1 MSVRMKEVASR
12 AGVSVKT
19 VSNVVNGYVHVAPD
33 TRERVQQAIDEMGYS
48 PNLSARSLRSGRTG
62 IIAVAL
68 PRLDEPYFAELA
80 AAVIGVAAVRGCT
93 VLVDQTDGLLERE
106 QRALVGIR
114 PNLIDGL
121 IISPLALGAAQLRAP
136 AVSTPLVLLGER
148 VSGSSFD
155 HVAIDNVAAARLA
168 TGHLLDLGRRRPAAI
183 GSMSTEVAQTARL
196 RLAGFRTETAAAGLC
211 VPDDRIQEVTA
222 FRRDEGA
229 RAMDRLLDLPE
240 LPDAVYCFND
250 LLALGAMH
258 AIHRR
263 GLRVPEDVAVI
274 GTDDIVESSYSTPT
288 LTTVAQD
295 VSEIASLSVDVLL
308 ERIGAGSDEP
318 PREVAASFSL
328 KVRQSTVGAGR
339 DPDEPRR
346 GA

>member
-19 VSNVVNGYVHVAPD
+19 VSNVVNGYVHVAPQ
-33 TRERVQQAIDEMGYS
+33 TRERVQQVIDDMGYS

-62 IIAVAL
+62 ILAVAL

-80 AAVIGVAAVRGCT
+80 AAVIGVAEDRGFT

-106 QRALVGIR
+106 QRALTGIR

-121 IISPLALGAAQLRAP
+121 LINPLALGAADFRAP

-148 VSGSSFD
+148 VWDSSFD

-168 TGHLLDLGRRRPAAI
+168 TDHLLEVGRRRPAAI
-183 GSMSTEVAQTARL
+183 GLMGSEVAQTARL
-196 RLAGFRTETAAAGLC
+196 RLAGFCAATAAAGVS
-211 VPDDRIQEVTA
+211 VPDEHLEEVGT
-222 FRRDEGA
+222 FRREEGA
-229 RAMDRLLDLPE
+229 RAMDRLLDLREP
-240 LPDAVYCFND
+240 PDAVYCFND
-250 LLALGAMH
+250 LLALGALH
-258 AIHRR
+258 ALQRR

-288 LTTVAQD
+288 LSTVAQD
-295 VSEIASLSVDVLL
+295 VGEIATLALDVLL
-308 ERIGAGSDEP
+308 DRMGDGSAAP
-318 PREVAASFSL
+318 PREVVAGFSL
-328 KVRQSTVGAGR
+328 KVRQSTVGG
-339 DPDEPRR
+339 PVS
-346 GA
+346 

>member
-80 AAVIGVAAVRGCT
+80 AAVIGVAADRGCT
-93 VLVDQTDGLLERE
+93 VLVDQTDGLQERE
-106 QRALVGIR
+106 ERALAGIR

-121 IISPLALGAAQLRAP
+121 ILSPLALGETQLQAP
-136 AVSTPLVLLGER
+136 AVATPLVLLGER

-155 HVAIDNVAAARLA
+155 HVAIDNVAAARAA
-168 TGHLLDLGRRRPAAI
+168 TSHLLGLGRRRLAAV

-196 RLAGFRTETAAAGLC
+196 RLAGFHAATAAAGL
-211 VPDDRIQEVTA
+211 
-222 FRRDEGA
+222 
-229 RAMDRLLDLPE
+229 
-240 LPDAVYCFND
+240 
-250 LLALGAMH
+250 
-258 AIHRR
+258 
-263 GLRVPEDVAVI
+263 RVP
-274 GTDDIVESSYSTPT
+274 
-288 LTTVAQD
+288 
-295 VSEIASLSVDVLL
+295 AS
-308 ERIGAGSDEP
+308 AC
-318 PREVAASFSL
+318 
-328 KVRQSTVGAGR
+328 
-339 DPDEPRR
+339 RR
-346 GA
+346 

>member
-19 VSNVVNGYVHVAPD
+19 VSNVVNGYVHVSPE

-80 AAVIGVAAVRGCT
+80 AAVIGVAAARGCT
-93 VLVDQTDGLLERE
+93 VLVDQTDGLLARE
-106 QRALVGIR
+106 ESALAGIR

-121 IISPLALGAAQLRAP
+121 IFSPLALGPDLLRGPVVA
-136 AVSTPLVLLGER
+136 TPLVLLGER

-183 GSMSTEVAQTARL
+183 GLMSSEVAQTARL
-196 RLAGFRTETAAAGLC
+196 RFAGFRAATDAAGLC
-211 VPDDRIQEVTA
+211 VPVERLQEVDA
-222 FRRDEGA
+222 YRRDEGA

-240 LPDAVYCFND
+240 PPDAVYCFND
-250 LLALGAMH
+250 LLALGALH
-258 AIHRR
+258 ALHRR
-263 GLRVPEDVAVI
+263 GVRVPEDIAVI

-288 LTTVAQD
+288 LSTVAQD
-295 VSEIASLSVDVLL
+295 TAEIAALAVDVLL
-308 ERIGAGSDEP
+308 ERIGDGSGGP
-318 PREVAASFSL
+318 PREVVAGFTL
-328 KVRQSTVGAGR
+328 KVRQSTVG
-339 DPDEPRR
+339 
-346 GA
+346 GAVS